1 MDKEIKE
8 KLHIEKVVN
17 TGRLYPM
24 KEACEQTG
32 LAYET
37 LKFYCN
43 IGLVPGVKR
52 DARNRRV
59 FNDKDISW
67 IKSLTCLK
75 NCDMSI
81 EEMKEYLALCLK
93 GQSTIPERKEML
105 MKKRAILIK
114 KHSEI
119 QAAIDAA
126 EAGSTVT
133 LTITDSTGLVVRTLP
148 TPAALD
154 GSLRRLSWDG
164 LDDAGNPAPKG
175 TYTWT
180 LIAFAVDTS
189 SQVVNVTGTGA
200 ATGTIKR
207 G

>member
-105 MKKRAILIK
+105 M
-114 KHSEI
+114 EY
-119 QAAIDAA
+119 IDLKQDFYD
-126 EAGSTVT
+126 EVLSGKIEYFSN
-133 LTITDSTGLVVRTLP
+133 LV
-148 TPAALD
+148 
-154 GSLRRLSWDG
+154 GEE
-164 LDDAGNPAPKG
+164 
-175 TYTWT
+175 
-180 LIAFAVDTS
+180 
-189 SQVVNVTGTGA
+189 
-200 ATGTIKR
+200 
-207 G
+207 

>member
-114 KHSEI
+114 SIAKSRPPLNI
-119 QAAIDAA
+119 
-126 EAGSTVT
+126 ST
-133 LTITDSTGLVVRTLP
+133 LNRIFMM
-148 TPAALD
+148 
-154 GSLRRLSWDG
+154 
-164 LDDAGNPAPKG
+164 K
-175 TYTWT
+175 Y
-180 LIAFAVDTS
+180 
-189 SQVVNVTGTGA
+189 
-200 ATGTIKR
+200 
-207 G
+207 

>member
-75 NCDMSI
+75 NCEMSI

-105 MKKRAILIK
+105 MKNGLSSSKSIAKSRPPLNI
-114 KHSEI
+114 
-119 QAAIDAA
+119 
-126 EAGSTVT
+126 ST
-133 LTITDSTGLVVRTLP
+133 LNKIFMM
-148 TPAALD
+148 
-154 GSLRRLSWDG
+154 
-164 LDDAGNPAPKG
+164 K
-175 TYTWT
+175 Y
-180 LIAFAVDTS
+180 
-189 SQVVNVTGTGA
+189 
-200 ATGTIKR
+200 
-207 G
+207 

>member
-1 MDKEIKE
+1 MCFFSVINTAKHPIPLEGGNTMDKEIKE

-114 KHSEI
+114 SIAKSRPPLNI
-119 QAAIDAA
+119 
-126 EAGSTVT
+126 ST
-133 LTITDSTGLVVRTLP
+133 LNRIFMM
-148 TPAALD
+148 
-154 GSLRRLSWDG
+154 
-164 LDDAGNPAPKG
+164 K
-175 TYTWT
+175 Y
-180 LIAFAVDTS
+180 
-189 SQVVNVTGTGA
+189 
-200 ATGTIKR
+200 
-207 G
+207 